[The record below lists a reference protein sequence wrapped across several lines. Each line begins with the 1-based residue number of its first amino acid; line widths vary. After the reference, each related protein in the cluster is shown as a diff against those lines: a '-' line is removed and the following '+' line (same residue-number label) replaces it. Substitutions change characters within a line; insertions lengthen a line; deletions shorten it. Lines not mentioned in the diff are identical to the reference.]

1 MLFTQCLQYANF
13 PLFSLQLTTQSAF
26 RDMGWHKDTR
36 SDGCEHTPNLSSR
49 LKAFP
54 PLCLFIQRCDILP
67 WHVIKK
73 CPRFWGSDSHCLQ
86 MSSRDR
92 SRRGCSMMSWCWV
105 MRVNLAPRG
114 RGLQNFLLWHDG
126 SSLVCPCPPLT
137 AGHHFLNWAW
147 PRARPSGTRR
157 KHNVPLSG
165 SDNPSVLTQSILAHF
180 LFLSL
185 ALFLHLPCRGDRGIW
200 DYLCGRVHNQ
210 AGKRS
215 SSFSLPS
222 APPEWLPFAPLH

>member
-1 MLFTQCLQYANF
+1 M
-13 PLFSLQLTTQSAF
+13 PLFHSLACSLQLKVRSETWGGTKTHAQMNAHTHPTLARGLKHFHPRAF
-26 RDMGWHKDTR
+26 
-36 SDGCEHTPNLSSR
+36 
-49 LKAFP
+49 
-54 PLCLFIQRCDILP
+54 FIQRCDILP

-92 SRRGCSMMSWCWV
+92 SRRGCRMMSWCWIT
-105 MRVNLAPRG
+105 RVNLAPREG
-114 RGLQNFLLWHDG
+114 GGHRTYSSRGMMGAARCIHVLPWLQALLFYLSLTEG
-126 SSLVCPCPPLT
+126 SV
-137 AGHHFLNWAW
+137 A
-147 PRARPSGTRR
+147 PRPWDFRG
-157 KHNVPLSG
+157 KHSVPLSG
-165 SDNPSVLTQSILAHF
+165 SDNPFVLTQSILAHF

-200 DYLCGRVHNQ
+200 DNLCGRVHRQ
-210 AGKRS
+210 PGKCS